1 LFGVQYLLLPPP
13 NPTFT
18 VATGATLQDSAEARG
33 FERLRASTGS
43 KVLLLG
49 TIRQVFYDYSPAGVL
64 INVAE
69 GA

>member
-1 LFGVQYLLLPPP
+1 M
-13 NPTFT
+13 
-18 VATGATLQDSAEARG
+18 ATGATLQDSAEARG